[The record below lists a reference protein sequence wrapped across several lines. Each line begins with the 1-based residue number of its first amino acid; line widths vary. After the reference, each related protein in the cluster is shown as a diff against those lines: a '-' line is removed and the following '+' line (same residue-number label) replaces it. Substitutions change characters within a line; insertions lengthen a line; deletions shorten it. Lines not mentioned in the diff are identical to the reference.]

1 MFEQNE
7 AVKAM
12 TDEQL
17 AFTIATADKKTF
29 LHFQAQRE
37 FNARHNG
44 GKRRISEVGTSDD
57 FMAGMPEYSNDF
69 YRKEITR

>member
-17 AFTIATADKKTF
+17 VFTLATADKKTF

-37 FNARHNG
+37 FNARNNG
-44 GKRRISEVGTSDD
+44 GS
-57 FMAGMPEYSNDF
+57 
-69 YRKEITR
+69 RKAVQKEDPYNYYLNGGQ